1 MNSKAFVPL
10 LVLAA
15 AFATARVANDAAAP
29 TELLLEGREVF
40 RHDTFG
46 DESFWGGTLGLHN
59 AIQGAAFGGVGPGL
73 SPLAALGAG
82 LRVDVESLDKQT
94 IEGLI
99 QGTINLSDPA
109 VTLALLDQDAVVG
122 VKGFAAADGSLESL
136 GITCALCHSTVDDS
150 FAPGIGRRR
159 DGWANRDLNVGAIIS
174 LAPDLSFFANL
185 LGVTEDDVR
194 AVLATWGPGRFDAH
208 LILDGQAFRPDGD
221 SASVLIPAAYGL
233 AGVDRATY
241 NGWGSVTHWNALV
254 ANLEMGGS
262 GTFVD
267 PRLNNATRFPVAAAN
282 GFANVANSPDLVTS
296 KLAALH
302 AYQLALEPPP
312 APKDG
317 YAPAAAAR
325 GKTLFE
331 GVADCARC
339 HVPPLYTEP
348 GHNLHDPSEI
358 GIDSF
363 QADRGPEGKYRTT
376 PLRGLHAHLKGGLY
390 HDGRF
395 VTPAELID
403 HYDTT
408 FALGLTPGN
417 KLDLEQYLRSL

>member
-15 AFATARVANDAAAP
+15 AFATARVTNDAAGP

-46 DESFWGGTLGLHN
+46 DEAFWGGTLGLHN

-82 LRVDVESLDKQT
+82 LQVDVESLDEET

-122 VKGFAAADGSLESL
+122 VKGFAAADGSLESV

-159 DGWANRDLNVGAIIS
+159 DGWANRDLNVGAIMS

-267 PRLNNATRFPVAAAN
+267 PRLNNATRFPLAAAN

-348 GHNLHDPSEI
+348 GHNLHTALEI
-358 GIDSF
+358 GIDDF
-363 QADRGPEGKYRTT
+363 QAMRSPQCGYRTA
-376 PLRGLHAHLKGGLY
+376 PLKGLWTHTKGGFY

-395 VTPAELID
+395 ATLPEVIEHYNAHFKLELTEREINDLAEHL
-403 HYDTT
+403 
-408 FALGLTPGN
+408 
-417 KLDLEQYLRSL
+417 KSL